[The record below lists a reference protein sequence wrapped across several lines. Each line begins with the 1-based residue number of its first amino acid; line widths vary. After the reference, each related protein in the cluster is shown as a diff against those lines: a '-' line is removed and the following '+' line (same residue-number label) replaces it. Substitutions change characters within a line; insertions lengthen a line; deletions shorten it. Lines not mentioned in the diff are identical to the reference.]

1 MSDEFPEN
9 TERFSQP
16 LRGRSWICDLPPDC
30 TVFASARPDRIP
42 KIRGKSEAGRVSV
55 PPLTQGDD
63 RVGTESRVGRIEGGP
78 ERKRSGAVGMRSG
91 RPIAQIGGVRRR
103 NGVFL
108 GGGTRNEFGRAF
120 RPRSSP
126 LTLCLPLPLALCCRL
141 HSAVAFHYRAIS
153 ISALQLLT
161 FPDLT

>member
-1 MSDEFPEN
+1 MTF
-9 TERFSQP
+9 
-16 LRGRSWICDLPPDC
+16 PPDC

-108 GGGTRNEFGRAF
+108 GGWPELATSSAAPFGRAHLLSLF
-120 RPRSSP
+120 V
-126 LTLCLPLPLALCCRL
+126 CLSLS
-141 HSAVAFHYRAIS
+141 HSAVDCTR
-153 ISALQLLT
+153 LLHFIT
-161 FPDLT
+161 VQFQSVHCNC